1 MSVLDTATL
10 ISLLREKVA
19 QYDQEAALIYN
30 GAQFTTIPP
39 FSGTGCDTC
48 QNDENCL
55 TCLESNG
62 SPCYEQDEMCPIS
75 IYKTASISYTTGV
88 SGIRTYY
95 ASGCNWELVGQITKP
110 VRKGVTLSGPGYF
123 SLSDNFYDLNIL
135 SRANDAQ
142 IAANPSEPPKPQ
154 IAFSWNKYPIIPIT
168 SVGNEGLIGS
178 FEALGTANYTPPPDI
193 NGVQA
198 YPEFWNTTYSFLSM
212 SSTPNLPKFDKPM
225 MRSKEFTKITCGGGE
240 TFSHVEGVAI
250 DRSGQIVSYKRCTID
265 EPQRIGGILEH
276 AFVTFDYSDCYDR
289 VFSTEPSGQFCC
301 QENWSEWTEWT
312 PSCEQI
318 CYGEAFTQ
326 RRERTDLSGCS
337 PLQEEY
343 LSANGCKTG
352 ISYPVSVYRNGGY
365 AGSPGYQATFAGCD
379 PVLVGTLEGPDDT
392 ITVSW
397 PAQPVAFSVTRSSV
411 EALAIDNC
419 GNRVY
424 SNNKLIEG
432 QEAAAGAS
440 LVINGASLTMNA
452 TLQCGG
458 DWCPCP

>member
-1 MSVLDTATL
+1 
-10 ISLLREKVA
+10 
-19 QYDQEAALIYN
+19 
-30 GAQFTTIPP
+30 
-39 FSGTGCDTC
+39 
-48 QNDENCL
+48 
-55 TCLESNG
+55 
-62 SPCYEQDEMCPIS
+62 MCPIS

-88 SGIRTYY
+88 SGLRTYY
-95 ASGCNWELVGQITKP
+95 ASGCNWEKVGEITKP
-110 VRKGVTLSGPGYF
+110 VRKGVHITYLSMDAGLG
-123 SLSDNFYDLNIL
+123 FYNSFHDLNDPEEAL
-135 SRANDAQ
+135 QAELL
-142 IAANPSEPPKPQ
+142 ANPLVPQ
-154 IAFSWNKYPIIPIT
+154 TPQLAFSWNKFPIIPIT
-168 SVGNEGLIGS
+168 SLAHELIIQ
-178 FEALGTANYTPPPDI
+178 ALENPSTVSRNIGELNTTS
-193 NGVQA
+193 GRF
-198 YPEFWNTTYSFLSM
+198 YPELWNTTYSPWRHTAL
-212 SSTPNLPKFDKPM
+212 TPNIAATDAPM
-225 MRSKEFTKITCGGGE
+225 MRRKHEFTKITCGGGE
-240 TFSHVEGVAI
+240 TFSHVEGVAV
-250 DRSGQIVSYKRCTID
+250 DRNGQIVSYKRCTIN

-289 VFSTEPSGQFCC
+289 VFSPEPSGEFCC

-312 PSCEQI
+312 PPCEQV

-458 DWCPCP
+458 IWCPCP